1 MPWGRSVSSVIPQL
15 KLQAVG
21 DHGGELLRL
30 RADGADL
37 LPAVGQNTILH
48 ILSSFR
54 GIRSRR
60 YSLRALYH
68 IARPEQA
75 RPGIGRP
82 DNRLYPLIY
91 MLYITVLR
99 HAGVAKSARPWYH
112 RLTRADTVLTG
123 RNAPILRQTPW
134 QYGKYYLRAF
144 SCLDTFPLRQNCCAP
159 ASDVFSSDFW
169 FLRCRRAESAYSRR
183 CCRATF
189 LWSEAGARQDEKDK
203 KRRKD
208 TLSGVFALVNRW
220 LPDIPVRPHAP
231 VSGY

>member
-1 MPWGRSVSSVIPQL
+1 MNIP
-15 KLQAVG
+15 
-21 DHGGELLRL
+21 
-30 RADGADL
+30 
-37 LPAVGQNTILH
+37 
-48 ILSSFR
+48 LSFPFSFTYLSCTFYTPLR
-54 GIRSRR
+54 GIIYTFGICLYAVYECSGGGAHNCADRGGI
-60 YSLRALYH
+60 LREVCY
-68 IARPEQA
+68 
-75 RPGIGRP
+75 
-82 DNRLYPLIY
+82 
-91 MLYITVLR
+91 TV
-99 HAGVAKSARPWYH
+99 PYH

-144 SCLDTFPLRQNCCAP
+144 SCLDTFLLRQNCCAP

-169 FLRCRRAESAYSRR
+169 LLRCRRAESAYSRR

-220 LPDIPVRPHAP
+220 
-231 VSGY
+231 